1 MVDKLSEAMIY
12 SNKLT
17 NGILPIDVNDGIFNI
32 SIIDASNNKHYLRI
46 QDMNGDR
53 VFVSDQEPNK
63 TINEFIDYTNTPT
76 DKGLSERF
84 LLKFIGLQGRIY
96 VSEYTEQNSLM
107 LKFEYSL
114 SDKVKKL
121 LYACSIDEKE
131 TSNLEK
137 RDKIN
142 SVEIIPDQGKPIIK
156 KVEDHVTDITNLNK
170 EGLKSESKDS
180 KNEILAKI
188 RKTIDDYEFI
198 KAKDLIN
205 EYQLEINDALVVLG
219 LKAEIYNHQRR
230 SKECITLCD
239 DILSR
244 DKDNVKA
251 KSEKALALRPFR
263 KYDEAITLVNQAIS
277 QEPENERHYFIKA
290 FNLNCKG
297 LSYNKEALQVINQ
310 ALTINP
316 NYSAGLS
323 IKALIFSE
331 MKEYDKAIVLFDK
344 AIMLDPKNSFAYNH
358 KGLYYKSL
366 GKVDKSKEFFELA
379 IKVDPYFS
387 VAHDNLGDYYMSKYN
402 YEEAQKCF
410 ENAVQNNPDN
420 THALTNLAK
429 CLKDNKKP
437 DEAMIWIDKAIEN
450 EPDYPWALDLKGT
463 LLFDKKM
470 YAESV
475 KFFEKAVS
483 FKPEHPDFIANLGWA
498 YLNSGNSSDAYDQF
512 ILALDIDPSNYS
524 AEKGRD
530 KVMREC

>member
-1 MVDKLSEAMIY
+1 MVDKLSEALIY

-32 SIIDASNNKHYLRI
+32 SIVDVSDNKHYLRI

-53 VFVSDQEPNK
+53 VFISEQEPNK
-63 TINEFIDYTNTPT
+63 SISEFIDYSTTPS
-76 DKGLSERF
+76 DKSLSERF
-84 LLKFIGLQGRIY
+84 LAKFIGLQGRIY
-96 VSEYTEQNSLM
+96 ASEYTEQNSLM
-107 LKFEYSL
+107 LKFEYSF
-114 SDKVKKL
+114 SDKTKKL
-121 LYACSIDEKE
+121 LYACSLDEKE
-131 TSNLEK
+131 TNNIEK
-137 RDKIN
+137 RDKVN
-142 SVEIIPDQGKPIIK
+142 SVDVIPNQGKPIVK
-156 KVEDHVTDITNLNK
+156 KVEDQVTNIDNLNK
-170 EGLKSESKDS
+170 ESSKSDLKNDY
-180 KNEILAKI
+180 LAKI
-188 RKTIDDYEFI
+188 RKTINDYEFI
-198 KAKDLIN
+198 KAKDLLN
-205 EYQLEINDALVVLG
+205 EYENEIGDPLTVLG

-239 DILSR
+239 DILSK

-251 KSEKALALRPFR
+251 KSEKALALRQYR
-263 KYDEAITLVNQAIS
+263 KYDEALVLINQAIT

-366 GKVDKSKEFFELA
+366 GKDDKSKEFFELA

-387 VAHDNLGDYYMSKYN
+387 VAHDNLGDYYMSKYK

-429 CLKDNKKP
+429 CLNENKKP
-437 DEAMIWIDKAIEN
+437 DEAMKWIDKAIEN

-483 FKPEHPDFIANLGWA
+483 FRPEHPDFITNLGWA

-524 AEKGRD
+524 AEKGKD
-530 KVMREC
+530 KIMREC